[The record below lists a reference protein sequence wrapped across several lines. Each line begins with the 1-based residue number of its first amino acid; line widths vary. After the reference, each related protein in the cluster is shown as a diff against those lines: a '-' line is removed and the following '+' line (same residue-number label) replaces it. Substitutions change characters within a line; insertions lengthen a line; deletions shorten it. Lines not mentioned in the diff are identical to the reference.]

1 MSRPHAP
8 ACASGLRYEIKLGHI
23 DLTAVDMEKQL
34 INELP
39 MYQLKPDIDVVYGKQ
54 TNKPEPESYD
64 AIFRPIPT
72 QFQAL

>member
-1 MSRPHAP
+1 
-8 ACASGLRYEIKLGHI
+8 
-23 DLTAVDMEKQL
+23 MEKQL